1 MQVLIGWSCVFPAQ
15 NNVDVCRRLSDRCTA
30 PVTSQK
36 KMPLLSSHSVSG
48 KQSKV
53 ALSHWVQCHCVV
65 SLLLQITVCDSTS
78 RYGGQKPG
86 PLIEERAYYL
96 AKLFWSN
103 HSASGRL
110 GSAEQCTDLAIAIPF
125 VRLPGGLMSL
135 TDFLGSGRKNFVLW
149 HTRGPLRGPWLNLQ
163 DLSFKQPSHNHFQLL
178 SRKFED

>member
-1 MQVLIGWSCVFPAQ
+1 MCFLHRITWMFAG
-15 NNVDVCRRLSDRCTA
+15 DSDRCTA

-103 HSASGRL
+103 HSATGRL
-110 GSAEQCTDLAIAIPF
+110 GSAEQCTDLAIAIPS

-135 TDFLGSGRKNFVLW
+135 TDFLGNGRKNFVLW
-149 HTRGPLRGPWLNLQ
+149 HSRCSLWTVAKFTRSFLQ
-163 DLSFKQPSHNHFQLL
+163 TTKP
-178 SRKFED
+178 